1 MMAHPNS
8 PSEAVGGPVRHIPVL
23 LDEVVEALAPQQGQ
37 WVLDG
42 TFGFGGYSTAIMQ
55 AGANVL
61 GVDQDPEAAARA
73 DSLKEQFGDQLRFE
87 AGRFSQLA
95 DIAQAQGLS
104 PLDAVVLDIGVSS
117 MQLDDAHRGFS
128 FMQDGPLDMR
138 MAQSGTSAADVINTY
153 SSMDLGQIFKQL
165 GEEKQAKRIAQ
176 AITERVKQSPFETTL
191 DLASCIEKAV
201 GRKPQQKIH
210 PATKVFQ
217 ALRIYV
223 NGELDELIDG
233 LVAAENCL
241 KPGGRLVVVTFHS
254 LEDRIVKRFFQER
267 SKLHAGG
274 SRYMPQQDLAPP
286 SFEMLAKG
294 AVGPGEEELE
304 RNPRARSAKLR
315 AGLRTEAPVHP
326 LDARALGLPRLL
338 AEARTGETK

>member
-1 MMAHPNS
+1 MMTHPTS
-8 PSEAVGGPVRHIPVL
+8 DDEMAGGPVRHIPVL
-23 LDEVVEALAPQQGQ
+23 LQEVLDALSPQQGQ

-42 TFGFGGYSTAIMQ
+42 TFGFGGYSTAIMK

-61 GVDQDPEAAARA
+61 GVDRDPEAAERA
-73 DSLKEQFGDQLRFE
+73 AVLQGTFG
-87 AGRFSQLA
+87 SQLKFQA
-95 DIAQAQGLS
+95 GCFGELAEIAEEQGLA

-138 MAQSGTSAADVINTY
+138 MAQSGTSAADVVNGY
-153 SSMDLGQIFKQL
+153 ESKDLAQIFKQL
-165 GEEKQAKRIAQ
+165 GEEKQARRIAE
-176 AITERVKQSPFETTL
+176 AIVAQRAQQPFETTL
-191 DLASCIEKAV
+191 DLANCIEKAV

-210 PATKVFQ
+210 PATRVFQ
-217 ALRIYV
+217 ALRIFV
-223 NGELDELIDG
+223 NAELDELVDG
-233 LVAAENCL
+233 LVAAEKCL

-267 SKLHAGG
+267 SKKHAGG
-274 SRYMPQQDLAPP
+274 SRYMPEQALAEP
-286 SFEMLAKG
+286 SFEMIVKG
-294 AVGPGEEELE
+294 AVGPGDEELE

-315 AGLRTEAPVHP
+315 AAYRTEAPVHS

-338 AEARTGETK
+338 ADSRTGEM